1 MESKVNLPLVGAF
14 VLALAAVLIAGV
26 LWLATGGVYQTHY
39 DLYQA
44 ALEESVAGLNPN
56 APVKYNGVDVGKVRS
71 ITLDAGNPQR
81 VKLLFAIES
90 GTPIKQDTV
99 ATLKTQGLTGIAYV
113 ELSGGAMASPSLLV
127 APGSRYP
134 EIRTKPSLGTR
145 LETVL
150 TDVLAKLDNTSST
163 VNAILSDD
171 NRAAFSSALRDI
183 AVLSRTLAA
192 RKDTLDAVITQAGR
206 TLDNTAAATQG
217 LAPLVERI
225 GRSADAVGKMGD
237 AVALTS
243 ASAGKAVDT
252 MGADVKRLGAQ
263 TLPELERLMGE
274 LNLLAVSLRRLSD
287 QTGRDPSGLLFGRTP
302 VPDGPGENKE
312 LP

>member
-99 ATLKTQGLTGIAYV
+99 ATLKTQGLTGIA
-113 ELSGGAMASPSLLV
+113 
-127 APGSRYP
+127 
-134 EIRTKPSLGTR
+134 
-145 LETVL
+145 
-150 TDVLAKLDNTSST
+150 
-163 VNAILSDD
+163 
-171 NRAAFSSALRDI
+171 
-183 AVLSRTLAA
+183 
-192 RKDTLDAVITQAGR
+192 
-206 TLDNTAAATQG
+206 
-217 LAPLVERI
+217 
-225 GRSADAVGKMGD
+225 
-237 AVALTS
+237 
-243 ASAGKAVDT
+243 
-252 MGADVKRLGAQ
+252 
-263 TLPELERLMGE
+263 
-274 LNLLAVSLRRLSD
+274 
-287 QTGRDPSGLLFGRTP
+287 
-302 VPDGPGENKE
+302 
-312 LP
+312 